1 MSCNRPGRS
10 RAVRL
15 RLACTNMARQSYLT
29 DGARRTSVLGG
40 RTRWPFVFLALLVLL
55 RSNEGHAQQ
64 AAIDKDTYASAVEH
78 CRGTASRPM
87 TLNSDHGVLCFD
99 GWINEDM
106 DLSPAK
112 DLKES
117 GLFVVRSHGGY
128 PVPAIALSN
137 LLRERHATVVVY
149 DYCLAACASY
159 FFFASS
165 RTYVLRG
172 ALVAWRAPA
181 AHLVDCANTGREGG
195 FVIHP
200 GAPPQLPC
208 PVGISEQDLAGYLA
222 TRSADAGFYA
232 PRKVHRVL
240 TRDSLY
246 ITRLLQDRFAE
257 TGVYP
262 DVMWT
267 LSPKLRNILKTE
279 INYEA
284 YPASQAE
291 VDAIAQGVR
300 ITFPIAKV
308 IYDP

>member
-1 MSCNRPGRS
+1 MSCNRPRRS
-10 RAVRL
+10 LADRL
-15 RLACTNMARQSYLT
+15 RLARARNALQRNAT
-29 DGARRTSVLGG
+29 DGARRLCLVGG
-40 RTRWPFVFLALLVLL
+40 RKRWSFVFLVLLAVL
-55 RSNEGHAQQ
+55 RSNDGHAQQ
-64 AAIDKDTYASAVEH
+64 TAIDKDAYASAAEQ

-87 TLNSDHGVLCFD
+87 TLSADHGVLCFD
-99 GWINEDM
+99 GWISENL
-106 DLSPAK
+106 DLTPAK

-117 GLFVVRSHGGY
+117 GLFVVRSYGGY
-128 PVPAIALSN
+128 PAAAIALSN

-149 DYCLAACASY
+149 DHCLAACASY

-172 ALVAWRAPA
+172 ALVAWRASA
-181 AHLVDCANTGREGG
+181 AHLVDCAKAGKEGG
-195 FVIHP
+195 FVIHA
-200 GAPPQLPC
+200 GAAPQLPC
-208 PVGISEQDLAGYLA
+208 PVDISEQDLAGYLA
-222 TRSADAGFYA
+222 TRSADARFYA
-232 PRKVHRVL
+232 PRKVHPVL
-240 TRDSLY
+240 NRDSPY

-262 DVMWT
+262 NVMWT

-279 INYEA
+279 ITYEA

-300 ITFPIAKV
+300 ITFPVAKV

>member
-1 MSCNRPGRS
+1 
-10 RAVRL
+10 
-15 RLACTNMARQSYLT
+15 
-29 DGARRTSVLGG
+29 
-40 RTRWPFVFLALLVLL
+40 LVLL
-55 RSNEGHAQQ
+55 RSHEGHAQQ
-64 AAIDKDTYASAVEH
+64 AAIDKDTYASAADH

-87 TLNSDHGVLCFD
+87 TLSADHGVLCFD
-99 GWINEDM
+99 GWIGENL

-137 LLRERHATVVVY
+137 LLRERNATVVVY

-159 FFFASS
+159 FFFAST

-172 ALVAWRAPA
+172 ALVAWRASA
-181 AHLVDCANTGREGG
+181 AHLVDCAKAGREGG

-200 GAPPQLPC
+200 GAAPQLPC
-208 PVGISEQDLAGYLA
+208 PVDISEQDLAGYLA

-279 INYEA
+279 IHYEA

-300 ITFPIAKV
+300 ITFLVAKV